1 MVAKKT
7 NDVKEKM
14 LDTLLL
20 YGPIDIIQL
29 CARINSTPDLIIGA
43 LQSILFH
50 KDLIMTRS
58 EVNNRITTWV
68 AHKRTQRKKLLKI
81 ADLADWT
88 DKKTF
93 LNLKKL
99 RKQLT
104 DGNFGDIEILPD
116 RKQAAVKKAAG
127 KNFSTANKLKAKSV
141 PAPMIVYKMLPEQVV
156 PQPYI
161 GNDLTVAEEQID
173 EIFGLDTAISNHDS
187 PFKLD
192 KFQRVAINAVLAGNL
207 VLVSAPTGTGK
218 TLIAE
223 KLAEQLLE
231 NNLRMIYTSPLKALS
246 NQKYRD
252 FKEMF
257 GPDRVGLVTGD
268 VSINGSAL
276 LLVMTTEIFRNK
288 CFGEP
293 EELAGVGYVVFDE
306 IHYLD
311 DLARGTAWEESI
323 IFAPQQVKILG
334 LSATVPNIAELA
346 GWIASVRKTQVI
358 VVEEKIRIVPL
369 EMRWLTAE
377 GKAVDMEE
385 AEKAIE
391 DYIVAKENLKEQRFA
406 QEDRPDYQ
414 KKYDWR
420 RGLHR

>member
-7 NDVKEKM
+7 TDVKEKI

-29 CARINSTPDLIIGA
+29 CGKINSTPDLMIGA
-43 LQSILFH
+43 LQSVLFH
-50 KDLIMTRS
+50 KDLLMTKS
-58 EVNNRITTWV
+58 QVNNRVTTWV

-81 ADLADWT
+81 ADLNDWT

-93 LNLKKL
+93 INLKKL

-104 DGNFGDIEILPD
+104 DGTLEDINNSIGS
-116 RKQAAVKKAAG
+116 KQSSAQKIVE
-127 KNFSTANKLKAKSV
+127 KNFNTANKLKIKSA
-141 PAPMIVYKMLPEQVV
+141 PSPMIVYKMLPEQVI
-156 PQPYI
+156 QYPYI
-161 GNDLTVAEEQID
+161 GNDLTVTEEL
-173 EIFGLDTAISNHDS
+173 LDQNDS
-187 PFKLD
+187 PNETLDQNKPFKLD
-192 KFQRVAINAVLAGNL
+192 KFQRVAIDAVLGGDL

-223 KLAEQLLE
+223 KLAEQLLQ

-252 FKEMF
+252 FKAMF
-257 GPDRVGLVTGD
+257 GEDRVGLVTGD

-293 EELAGVGYVVFDE
+293 EELEGVGYVVFDE

-311 DLARGTAWEESI
+311 DVARGTAWEESI
-323 IFAPQQVKILG
+323 IFAPPHVKILG
-334 LSATVPNIAELA
+334 LSATVPNIGELA
-346 GWIASVRKTQVI
+346 GWIASVRKRQVI
-358 VVEEKIRIVPL
+358 VVEEKVRIVPL
-369 EMRWLTAE
+369 EISWLTSE
-377 GKAVDMEE
+377 GNAVDIEE
-385 AEKAIE
+385 AQKVIE
-391 DYIVAKENLKEQRFA
+391 DYIIAKETLREQKMA

-414 KKYDWR
+414 KKFDWR
-420 RGLHR
+420 RGPRR

>member
-7 NDVKEKM
+7 TDVKEKI

-29 CARINSTPDLIIGA
+29 CGKINSTPDLMIGA
-43 LQSILFH
+43 LQSVLFH
-50 KDLIMTRS
+50 KDLLMTKS
-58 EVNNRITTWV
+58 QVNNRVTTWV

-81 ADLADWT
+81 ADLNDWT

-93 LNLKKL
+93 INLKKL

-104 DGNFGDIEILPD
+104 DGTLEDINNSTGS
-116 RKQAAVKKAAG
+116 KQSSAQKIVE
-127 KNFSTANKLKAKSV
+127 KNFNTANKLKIKSA
-141 PAPMIVYKMLPEQVV
+141 PSPMIVYKMLPEQVI
-156 PQPYI
+156 QYPYI
-161 GNDLTVAEEQID
+161 GNDLTVTEEL
-173 EIFGLDTAISNHDS
+173 LDQNDS
-187 PFKLD
+187 PNETLDQNKLFKLD
-192 KFQRVAINAVLAGNL
+192 KFQRVAIDAVLDGDL

-223 KLAEQLLE
+223 KLAEQLLQ

-252 FKEMF
+252 FKAMF
-257 GPDRVGLVTGD
+257 GEDRVGLVTGD

-293 EELAGVGYVVFDE
+293 EELEGVGYVVFDE

-311 DLARGTAWEESI
+311 DVARGTAWEESI
-323 IFAPQQVKILG
+323 IFAPSHVKILG
-334 LSATVPNIAELA
+334 LSATVPNISELA
-346 GWIASVRKTQVI
+346 GWIASVRKRQVI
-358 VVEEKIRIVPL
+358 VVEEKVRIVPL
-369 EMRWLTAE
+369 EISWLTSE
-377 GKAVDMEE
+377 GNAVDIEE
-385 AEKAIE
+385 AQKVIE
-391 DYIVAKENLKEQRFA
+391 DYIIAKEALREQKMA

-414 KKYDWR
+414 KKFDWR
-420 RGLHR
+420 RGPRR

>member
-7 NDVKEKM
+7 TDVKEKI

-29 CARINSTPDLIIGA
+29 CGKVNSTPDLIIGA

-50 KDLIMTRS
+50 KDMIMTRS
-58 EVNNRITTWV
+58 EVNNRVTTWV

-81 ADLADWT
+81 ADLTDWT

-93 LNLKKL
+93 INLKKL
-99 RKQLT
+99 SKLLADGIQEEIYSPVDNKQS
-104 DGNFGDIEILPD
+104 
-116 RKQAAVKKAAG
+116 AAKKIVE
-127 KNFSTANKLKAKSV
+127 KNFNIANKLKMKATPS
-141 PAPMIVYKMLPEQVV
+141 PMIVYKMLPEQVI
-156 PQPYI
+156 QHPYI
-161 GNDLTVAEEQID
+161 GNDITVTDEQ
-173 EIFGLDTAISNHDS
+173 LNNNDS
-187 PFKLD
+187 LNENVLEQNKTFQLD
-192 KFQRVAINAVLAGNL
+192 KFQRVAISAVLNGDL

-223 KLAEQLLE
+223 KLAEQLLQ

-257 GPDRVGLVTGD
+257 GADRVGLVTGD

-276 LLVMTTEIFRNK
+276 LIVMTTEIFRNK

-293 EELAGVGYVVFDE
+293 EELEGVGYVVFDE

-311 DLARGTAWEESI
+311 DVARGTAWEESI
-323 IFAPQQVKILG
+323 IFAPQHVKILG

-346 GWIASVRKTQVI
+346 GWIASVRKRQVI
-358 VVEEKIRIVPL
+358 VVEEKVRIVPL
-369 EMRWLTAE
+369 EISWLTAE
-377 GKAVDMEE
+377 GKAVDIEE
-385 AEKAIE
+385 AQKVIE
-391 DYIVAKENLKEQRFA
+391 DYILDKETLKEQRMA
-406 QEDRPDYQ
+406 QEDRSDYRN
-414 KKYDWR
+414 KFDWR
-420 RGLHR
+420 RGPRR